1 MQPLTK
7 THTPL
12 SGTLFM
18 DNVIWLALS
27 RAIRWLWSLLHLDL
41 RRGKFV
47 ASFWRSSALATFTSF
62 SCVWGRTISNLTL
75 VTQKHFNEPPVED
88 RVPCVFCF
96 YYRSC
101 QAAISAGKC
110 KFFLSDRRTSCIFMA
125 EIKTVMHLRAEIPL
139 HITCWPDRVSGKA
152 KICETYIYS
161 TQKCTLPGV
170 RWKTDQ
176 RTSHSGLSLGQAR
189 WKINKSWRIGRES
202 HGIELRKLGTK
213 SKKKTT
219 TLSTKRNENC
229 TSADAAKKTLDGW
242 AEVG

>member
-125 EIKTVMHLRAEIPL
+125 EIKTVMHLRAKIPL
-139 HITCWPDRVSGKA
+139 HSWLLTESAVKQ
-152 KICETYIYS
+152 KYVKHTF
-161 TQKCTLPGV
+161 TQHRNALCQECDEKPI
-170 RWKTDQ
+170 K
-176 RTSHSGLSLGQAR
+176 GLL
-189 WKINKSWRIGRES
+189 
-202 HGIELRKLGTK
+202 
-213 SKKKTT
+213 
-219 TLSTKRNENC
+219 
-229 TSADAAKKTLDGW
+229 TLD
-242 AEVG
+242 